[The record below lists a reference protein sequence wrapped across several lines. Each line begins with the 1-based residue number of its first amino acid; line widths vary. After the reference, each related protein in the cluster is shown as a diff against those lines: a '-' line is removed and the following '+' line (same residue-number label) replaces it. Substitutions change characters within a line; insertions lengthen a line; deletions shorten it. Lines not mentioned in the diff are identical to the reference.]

1 LSSAIQPYSDGGV
14 QEDSWRSLLNEF
26 LDKETTSGMP
36 GRGGKEKEMGR
47 RPRIWYPGAVY
58 HITNRGNGR
67 ANIFVEGDDR
77 RLFLNKLASIMKEHG
92 IKLYAYCLMTN
103 HYHLLL
109 ETGNVHIAES
119 MRMLHTFYSKQY
131 HLKYGTCG
139 HLFQERYRSVLV
151 QKENY
156 LLEVSRYIHLNPVRA
171 RLVTVPEHYPWSS
184 FRSYVSGDFG
194 LIDPDPILASFAL
207 DVAQAREAYRRF
219 VYAKLA
225 DDGYSLEGLITEDD
239 ILGSAEFV
247 RETVALYG

>member
-1 LSSAIQPYSDGGV
+1 M
-14 QEDSWRSLLNEF
+14 LNEF
-26 LDKETTSGMP
+26 LSKETTSGMP

-77 RLFLNKLASIMKEHG
+77 RLFLSKLSSIMKEHG

-103 HYHLLL
+103 HYHLLV

-139 HLFQERYRSVLV
+139 QLFQERYRSVLV